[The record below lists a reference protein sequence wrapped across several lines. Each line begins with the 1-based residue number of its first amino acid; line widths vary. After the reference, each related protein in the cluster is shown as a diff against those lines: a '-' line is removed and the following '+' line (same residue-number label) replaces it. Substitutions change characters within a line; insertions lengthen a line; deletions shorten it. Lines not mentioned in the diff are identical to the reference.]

1 MRAVCSISGIEFEA
15 AGFAG
20 VSMSS
25 EHPVFS
31 LGYGQLQVISGTWG
45 SELLGDNE
53 CRLLCLAL
61 ARCTGLLRV
70 AHGHNCSALSVQLAN
85 SAIPLLVELLDFM
98 NDNCRALHVP
108 DYFTSF
114 VVNEDSESLEGF
126 YSWIVH
132 CHSCMIEY
140 FSGIAATRQAAKDAS
155 QKAQVKRLCNKTQS
169 NPELYGR
176 RLAAWACSVAAFPE
190 TRLNVAGIEK
200 ESTIADYWRYIIE
213 CCATRQKDN
222 RLYTIYSADIEELRD
237 HCIDT
242 LDLAVS
248 ESWVLI
254 ELLKASIKDV
264 SFTSESHF
272 DIQLQNDRDTEYL
285 LTDLL
290 VLPIKANYPGN
301 LLGYLKDKALY
312 DCQQKA
318 LKGVA

>member
-1 MRAVCSISGIEFEA
+1 MKAVCSISGVEFEA
-15 AGFAG
+15 AGFVG

-31 LGYGQLQVISGTWG
+31 LGYAQLQVIAANYNSQ
-45 SELLGDNE
+45 LLGDDE

-61 ARCTGLLRV
+61 ARCTGLLRI
-70 AHGHNCSALSVQLAN
+70 ASGHDCSSMSVQLAN
-85 SAIPLLVELLDFM
+85 QSIPLLVELLDFM
-98 NDNCRALHVP
+98 NDNCRALHIP

-114 VVNEDSESLEGF
+114 IVNEDSESLEGF

-176 RLAAWACSVAAFPE
+176 RLAAWACSVAAFP
-190 TRLNVAGIEK
+190 TTKLNVAGIEK

-213 CCATRQKDN
+213 CCATRQKDS
-222 RLYTIYSADIEELRD
+222 RLYTIYTADIEELRD

-264 SFTSESHF
+264 SFTSENHF
-272 DIQLQNDRDTEYL
+272 DIQIQLAQNTEYL
-285 LTDLL
+285 LPGLL
-290 VLPIKANYPGN
+290 AKPIKANYPGN
-301 LLGYLKDKALY
+301 SVGYLKALSLY
-312 DCQQKA
+312 GCQQKA